1 LIEICFHLTNIIVA
15 CQVLKRDWPTLAK
28 EVEAELLKSSGD
40 AVASGEGAAPKV
52 RAHKRKAYMENDDD
66 TDMKT
71 ETVPLFHPAVQ
82 PSTSGS
88 SKAIPTAET
97 NAQRTLNAHWAVTSK
112 ISPHRQAQ
120 IDFYLLRFIIC
131 CSIAFLV
138 LDSRF
143 FIEFLT
149 CL

>member
-1 LIEICFHLTNIIVA
+1 
-15 CQVLKRDWPTLAK
+15 VLKRDWPTLAK

-40 AVASGEGAAPKV
+40 AVASGQGTAPKV
-52 RAHKRKAYMENDDD
+52 RAHKRKAYTENDDD
-66 TDMKT
+66 TKT
-71 ETVPLFHPAVQ
+71 ETVPVFHPAVQ
-82 PSTSGS
+82 PSTSTGS
-88 SKAIPTAET
+88 SKAIPTAQT
-97 NAQRTLNAHWAVTSK
+97 NTQRTLNAHWAVTSK

-131 CSIAFLV
+131 CSIAFSV
-138 LDSRF
+138 LDSQF

>member
-1 LIEICFHLTNIIVA
+1 M
-15 CQVLKRDWPTLAK
+15 LKRDWPTLAK

-40 AVASGEGAAPKV
+40 AVASGQGTAPKV

-66 TDMKT
+66 MKT
-71 ETVPLFHPAVQ
+71 ETVPSFHPAVQ

-88 SKAIPTAET
+88 LKAIPTAET
-97 NAQRTLNAHWAVTSK
+97 NTQHTLNAHWAVTSK

-131 CSIAFLV
+131 CSIAFSV

>member
-1 LIEICFHLTNIIVA
+1 
-15 CQVLKRDWPTLAK
+15 VLKRDWPTLAK

-40 AVASGEGAAPKV
+40 AVASGQGTVPKV

-66 TDMKT
+66 MTT
-71 ETVPLFHPAVQ
+71 ETVPSFHPAVQ

-88 SKAIPTAET
+88 SKVIPTTET
-97 NAQRTLNAHWAVTSK
+97 HTQRTLNAHWAVTSK
-112 ISPHRQAQ
+112 ISSHRQAQ

-131 CSIAFLV
+131 CSIAFSV

-143 FIEFLT
+143 FYRISGLLVSIVAIIL
-149 CL
+149 CRLAHS

>member
-1 LIEICFHLTNIIVA
+1 LIEIYFHLTNIIVA

-40 AVASGEGAAPKV
+40 AVASGQGTAPKV

-66 TDMKT
+66 MKT
-71 ETVPLFHPAVQ
+71 ETVPSFHPAVQ

-97 NAQRTLNAHWAVTSK
+97 NTQRTLNAHWAVTSK

-131 CSIAFLV
+131 CSIAFSV
-138 LDSRF
+138 LDSWF

>member
-1 LIEICFHLTNIIVA
+1 M
-15 CQVLKRDWPTLAK
+15 LKRDWPTLAK
-28 EVEAELLKSSGD
+28 EVEAALLKSSSN
-40 AVASGEGAAPKV
+40 AVASGQGAAPKV

-66 TDMKT
+66 TKT

-88 SKAIPTAET
+88 SKAIPTAKT
-97 NAQRTLNAHWAVTSK
+97 NTQHTLNAHWDVTSK

-131 CSIAFLV
+131 CSIAFSV
-138 LDSRF
+138 LDSQF
-143 FIEFLT
+143 FIEFLA